1 MNSYL
6 KLAIRNL
13 LRNKEY
19 FFINVFG
26 LAVGMACAIMV
37 MVYIWEQS
45 NYDDFHPSSDR
56 LYRVNIESK
65 LGGLESNVA
74 LSSPMFAFGLKPY
87 VPEIE
92 QSCRIFKNDRDIPIV
107 SPVSAILDYRTLLY
121 VDSTFFD
128 IFGFKLIEGNPIT
141 CLSKP
146 RSIVLSRSIANQL
159 FPDGAVGKTLTIEDE
174 KKSVI
179 SGVVNGIPGEN
190 DKKWVVT
197 GIVEDCP
204 INSHINYQSLVSI
217 SSVVLP
223 HLLWTSHYLYTYFRF
238 KEGTDMKEPANSSN
252 LGLSAIEDKLNNG
265 FYKEARDFIEKSLG
279 TTIEKMKDKDEYFV
293 LRLQKV
299 TDIHLFSH
307 LKYEISQNVNIQT
320 LLIIAG
326 ISILIILIACINY
339 ANLST
344 ARLAGRVREIGI
356 RKILG
361 SQRRELSRQL
371 LAESI
376 TISFISLFFAL
387 VIVELI
393 YPNTSMV
400 QQNPD
405 LNIQMLLFKLSPV
418 IFSVTLFTGIIAGI
432 YPAFYIIRFSP
443 ATILRQQKQF
453 SAGGKGLRGLL
464 VIIQFVFSLVIIYST
479 STIYRQLRFV
489 QQNGVGFQKE
499 RLFVIQNLSGLEDKG
514 QKFIN
519 KLGELKNIEGI
530 TYSNSVP
537 GKLMDMESFQDDKER
552 TNVLLM
558 YVMEADSMF
567 FNTYG
572 MTLFDG
578 SFDRRK
584 YSGKDTIDVI
594 VNEEAVKYLNVEKP
608 IGSSINR
615 QNADTSTSILII
627 KGIVSNFNFES
638 LHTKI
643 QPLIIFPVNPE
654 KVKFASVRLSQPVN
668 RREIGRVQKLWE
680 TVYPTSPFSQF
691 TMNESLGE
699 FYQEEESTGQVAVVF
714 SFFAIFIACMG
725 LYSLLALTT
734 VYRTK
739 EIGIRKVLGA
749 GTKELVLLLSK
760 EIFRLIT
767 IAGIIALPIS
777 FLLSYYWLNRFAYHI
792 SLSFTNYFLVFIAVF
807 IVAVFTI
814 YRQLWHTINSDPGES
829 LRFE

>member
-37 MVYIWEQS
+37 LVYIWEQS

-56 LYRVNIESK
+56 LYRIYIDSK
-65 LGGLESNVA
+65 IGGLESKVA
-74 LSSPMFAFGLKPY
+74 VTSPKFAFGIKPY
-87 VPEIE
+87 VPQIE
-92 QSCRIFKNDRDIPIV
+92 QSCRIFRNDRDIP
-107 SPVSAILDYRTLLY
+107 VSAPFVTSLNSRTLLY

-128 IFGFKLIEGNPIT
+128 IFGFKLIEGDPKT
-141 CLSKP
+141 CFNKP
-146 RSIVLSRSIANQL
+146 RSIVLSRTVAKQM
-159 FPDGAVGKTLTIEDE
+159 FPKGAIGKHLIVENE
-174 KKSVI
+174 KKW
-179 SGVVNGIPGEN
+179 SGTDILIDSLANFPI
-190 DKKWVVT
+190 KWTVT
-197 GIVEDCP
+197 GVVEDCP
-204 INSHINYQSLVSI
+204 VNSHINYQSLVSF

-223 HLLWTSHYLYTYFRF
+223 YLQWTSNNLYTYFRF
-238 KEGTDMKEPANSSN
+238 KEGTDMKEMADSSS
-252 LGLSAIEDKLNNG
+252 LHLSVMEDKFNKG
-265 FYKEARDFIEKSLG
+265 FYKEAGDFIEKSLG
-279 TTIEKMKDKDEYFV
+279 TTNEAMKDKDEYFV
-293 LRLQKV
+293 FRLQKV
-299 TDIHLFSH
+299 SDIHLFSH
-307 LKYEISQNVNIQT
+307 LKYETSQNVNIQT

-453 SAGGKGLRGLL
+453 SAGGKGLRGVL

-499 RLFVIQNLSGLEDKG
+499 RIFVIQNLFGLEDKG

-519 KLGELKNIEGI
+519 KLVELKNVEGI
-530 TYSNSVP
+530 TYSNAVP
-537 GKLMDMESFQDDKER
+537 GKLMVMESFQDENDLS
-552 TNVLLM
+552 NVLLM

-567 FNTYG
+567 FSTYG
-572 MTLFDG
+572 MTLNDG
-578 SFDRRK
+578 SFDRKK

-594 VNEEAVKYLNVEKP
+594 VNEEAVKYLNLEKP
-608 IGSSINR
+608 IGSSVYR
-615 QNADTSTSILII
+615 QNADTSKSILII
-627 KGIVSNFNFES
+627 KGVVGNFNFES
-638 LHTKI
+638 LHTKV
-643 QPLIIFPVNPE
+643 QPLIILPVNPE

-680 TVYPTSPFSQF
+680 TVYPANPFSQF

-777 FLLSYYWLNRFAYHI
+777 FLLSYYWLDRFAYHI

-814 YRQLWHTINSDPGES
+814 YRQLWHTINSDPADS